1 MVNREGTFVCQS
13 FESESFSDLLI
24 RSVFLG
30 SDWTFQNFKGKKPL
44 ELGLFFFFLKISI
57 NTISMYVFVD
67 GICLVIFIN
76 NRKSQGSFS
85 CVLQNFILYMYF
97 LYWWVFGFY
106 GGQRGGLDFAI
117 LLFVFNLEFVSEVA
131 LDLAILVF

>member
-1 MVNREGTFVCQS
+1 
-13 FESESFSDLLI
+13 
-24 RSVFLG
+24 
-30 SDWTFQNFKGKKPL
+30 
-44 ELGLFFFFLKISI
+44 
-57 NTISMYVFVD
+57 MYVFVD
-67 GICLVIFIN
+67 GNCLVIFIN
-76 NRKSQGSFS
+76 NWKSQGSFS

-106 GGQRGGLDFAI
+106 GGQRGGLDFTI